1 MELNVPVKGGEVWA
15 EDTGGEGIPLVLL
28 HPGVAASGVWDAI
41 VPPLAER
48 HRVIRYDVRGY
59 GRSPAPGAEYTP
71 AGDLL
76 AVLDHFGVERAVL
89 VGSSMGG
96 ATALSLAL
104 DAPGRVAGLA
114 LFCPGVTGD
123 PALQS
128 GELLADIGELTQKG
142 DLEGIVALGLRTW
155 GAAGTGDDPEA
166 AAQLRAAIP
175 GWFNNLGHQLPDPDA
190 FDRLG
195 EITVPC
201 LVAVGEHDHERVI
214 RSNEAVAARIPGCR
228 LVRLPGSDHFPS
240 LREPGRVARL
250 TQELYDSVR

>member
-28 HPGVAASGVWDAI
+28 HPGVSASAVWDAI
-41 VPPLAER
+41 VPPLSER
-48 HRVIRYDVRGY
+48 HRVIRYDVRGF
-59 GRSPAPGAEYTP
+59 GRSPAPTEQYTP

-76 AVLDHFGVERAVL
+76 TVLDHFGVERAVL

-96 ATALSLAL
+96 ATALSFTL
-104 DAPGRVAGLA
+104 DAPERVAGLA

-128 GELLADIGELTQKG
+128 GELLSDIGALAQKG
-142 DLEGIVALGLRTW
+142 DMEALVALGLRTW

-175 GWFNNLGHQLPDPDA
+175 GWFNNLGHQIPDPDA

-195 EITVPC
+195 EIGVPC
-201 LVAVGEHDHERVI
+201 LVALGEHDHPLVI
-214 RSNEAVAARIPGCR
+214 RSNEAVAARIPGSR

-240 LREPGRVARL
+240 LRDPGRVAHL
-250 TQELYDSVR
+250 TLELYDSVG